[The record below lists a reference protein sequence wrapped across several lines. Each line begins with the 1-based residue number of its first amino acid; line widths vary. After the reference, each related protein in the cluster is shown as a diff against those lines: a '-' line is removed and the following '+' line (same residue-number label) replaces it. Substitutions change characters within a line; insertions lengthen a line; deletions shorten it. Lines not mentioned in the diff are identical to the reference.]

1 MLCFEKEKENEI
13 SFELG
18 LAPHFAAHQRVGSAC
33 SPCTPPRLLPRAAW
47 RPYAIDAGRVASGG
61 PRARLKPLSERPI
74 NPTPPLLHPLTS
86 GSSRGHA
93 GKLRH
98 RTHARP
104 RRSKLFQP
112 PPFTASCYIS
122 PRTPPPPRHPALAS
136 VSRGKAPFN
145 GNRSPEHGRAHRRA
159 PLPWTPPL
167 PLSFHAH
174 EHRTVSRLLLG
185 TSIYHAVAG
194 NAPPATTRAAAPP
207 CTAVASLPS
216 STDHRT
222 YTKRFAG

>member
-1 MLCFEKEKENEI
+1 MKFLLSWASRLTSRPTSE
-13 SFELG
+13 S
-18 LAPHFAAHQRVGSAC
+18 ARPAHPVRLLAC
-33 SPCTPPRLLPRAAW
+33 SRAPRGGRTPSTPVGW
-47 RPYAIDAGRVASGG
+47 RPVA
-61 PRARLKPLSERPI
+61 PARALSRCPS
-74 NPTPPLLHPLTS
+74 TLSTPLLLYSILSPAAAAKDTQASSATARTRALAGVSCFSHHRSPPAATS
-86 GSSRGHA
+86 RPE
-93 GKLRH
+93 H
-98 RTHARP
+98 RLH
-104 RRSKLFQP
+104 LV
-112 PPFTASCYIS
+112 
-122 PRTPPPPRHPALAS
+122 HPALAS
-136 VSRGKAPFN
+136 VSRGKAPFD
-145 GNRSPEHGRAHRRA
+145 GNRSSEHGRAHRRA

-207 CTAVASLPS
+207 CTAVASLLS